1 MLATLEH
8 LSVWMVDGYIKAKSL
23 QQNVLIVDELLRL
36 LVVLLQKQF
45 STTRVEI
52 FPLRQSSE

>member
-1 MLATLEH
+1 
-8 LSVWMVDGYIKAKSL
+8 MVDGYIKAKSL